1 MTTKKSTICCV
12 FLSILVLVI
21 KSKNVNSSKSSS
33 ESSTT
38 IIVDEYMPPE
48 RLPAHRLERL
58 LAYMSPSSGN
68 SSVSLGKK
76 CRDPDYI
83 HLADMFAR
91 FVIKGLNRINMMLVP
106 IRHRFD
112 QKQNLNGK
120 LVVPA
125 PTIGNNLQ
133 FIRASLI

>member
-1 MTTKKSTICCV
+1 MNTICYV
-12 FLSILVLVI
+12 FLSILVLV
-21 KSKNVNSSKSSS
+21 SKNVDSSKSSS

-48 RLPAHRLERL
+48 RIPTHRLERL
-58 LAYMSPSSGN
+58 LAYMSPSRN
-68 SSVSLGKK
+68 SSVSFGKK
-76 CRDPDYI
+76 CRDPDYM

-112 QKQNLNGK
+112 QKQNFNGK

-125 PTIGNNLQ
+125 PTIGNN
-133 FIRASLI
+133 

>member
-1 MTTKKSTICCV
+1 MTTKPSTICCV
-12 FLSILVLVI
+12 FLSILVLLVI
-21 KSKNVNSSKSSS
+21 KSKNVNSSKSSSSSSS

-58 LAYMSPSSGN
+58 LAYMSPSRN
-68 SSVSLGKK
+68 SSVVSLGKR

-112 QKQNLNGK
+112 QKENFNGK

-125 PTIGNNLQ
+125 PTIGNN
-133 FIRASLI
+133 